1 MTRSNRRKAVLGV
14 AGAGG
19 VLAVALAVPNLAFA
33 ENTSAAPSASVSA
46 SAKADSK
53 AADREARQAA
63 RLDELATALAKELNV
78 DKEKVAAALAKIESA
93 EAAHRPTPGG
103 TARPDRSA
111 ELKARLATAVAAG
124 KLTQAEADAI
134 LKAAAA
140 GVLLGGGPGG
150 GHAPGK

>member
-19 VLAVALAVPNLAFA
+19 LLAVAVPNLAFA
-33 ENTSAAPSASVSA
+33 GNTSATPAASVSA

-53 AADREARQAA
+53 AADREAQKAA
-63 RLDELATALAKELNV
+63 RQDELATALAKELGL
-78 DKEKVAAALAKIESA
+78 DKAKVAAALAKIKSE
-93 EAAHRPTPGG
+93 ETTRRPTPSG
-103 TARPDRSA
+103 TARPDRTA
-111 ELKARLATAVAAG
+111 ELKARLATAVSEG